1 MMHWNLGWGAMMIG
15 GLGMLVFWGLVVGL
29 VIWGIR
35 SFTGTDDNSR
45 LPVNYAGPQA
55 GGTRPTPL
63 EILQGRYAS
72 GEISR
77 EEYESIRHDLNST

>member
-1 MMHWNLGWGAMMIG
+1 MMHWNLGWGAMMMG
-15 GLGMLVFWGLVVGL
+15 GLGMLTFWALLVGL

-35 SFTGTDDNSR
+35 SFTGRDENS
-45 LPVNYAGPQA
+45 APQSS
-55 GGTRPTPL
+55 GIRPTPM

-77 EEYESIRHDLNST
+77 DEYETIRHDLIST